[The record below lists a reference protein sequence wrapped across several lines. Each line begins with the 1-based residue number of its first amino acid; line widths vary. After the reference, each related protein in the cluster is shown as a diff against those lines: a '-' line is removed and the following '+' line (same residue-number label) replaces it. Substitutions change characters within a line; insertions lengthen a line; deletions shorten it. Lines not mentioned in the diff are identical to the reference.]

1 MDDKSKVVFAE
12 KRNVPDGTAN
22 TIVGAIRS
30 FLNNNIVPSEKVA
43 GFGSD
48 GAAVMT
54 GVCNGVGVQ
63 LK

>member
-30 FLNNNIVPSEKVA
+30 FLNDNIVPSEKVA
-43 GFGSD
+43 GLGL
-48 GAAVMT
+48 T
-54 GVCNGVGVQ
+54 G
-63 LK
+63 LH